1 MVGDNDNDGE
11 KEKGANNHKVTE
23 LSVVLCFATLCSV
36 ANFKSN

>member
-23 LSVVLCFATLCSV
+23 LSVVLCFHNIVFCGK
-36 ANFKSN
+36 FQI